1 MHWQKKKVFDYIKS
15 PWTGCFIFMRWNW
28 NTVFFI
34 SPRKTF
40 KNHLKTTSLT
50 ELFSQSVL
58 SNVVVT
64 FIFYTDWICYLV
76 FFRSTLWRLFL
87 GFIVEHSL
95 PTNKTENPNKKDFP
109 LYNQTMLYHPFLA
122 FITLQTWDNI
132 EFNTKVS
139 SHKNTSLNVF
149 PHLFV
154 YTVINQPFITN
165 PSSDK
170 WWFSLLFSRSDILY
184 ACCNYSSTS
193 IYFEASD
200 LSPSTQRGTRY
211 LRLCDFQSSPPPP
224 VLTIL

>member
-1 MHWQKKKVFDYIKS
+1 MRTKGWTYRPERALQLTAVAFPHGAGGQGLEERQAFQSLPAADQVHSILLKTLLLHMHWQKKKVFDYIKS

-95 PTNKTENPNKKDFP
+95 PTNKTENSTPIKRISPCIIRQCRITPSWP
-109 LYNQTMLYHPFLA
+109 L
-122 FITLQTWDNI
+122 
-132 EFNTKVS
+132 
-139 SHKNTSLNVF
+139 
-149 PHLFV
+149 
-154 YTVINQPFITN
+154 
-165 PSSDK
+165 
-170 WWFSLLFSRSDILY
+170 
-184 ACCNYSSTS
+184 
-193 IYFEASD
+193 
-200 LSPSTQRGTRY
+200 
-211 LRLCDFQSSPPPP
+211 
-224 VLTIL
+224 